1 MTKNQ
6 PRATTS
12 EDRRSE
18 DAKSMVRVKD
28 CERKA
33 RRKAEMTSEE
43 LEEAKS
49 KKKDYDMKRKE
60 RKTEAELEEERV
72 KKKDYDGKRKENFE
86 FLK

>member
-43 LEEAKS
+43 LEEEKILRAL
-49 KKKDYDMKRKE
+49 KK
-60 RKTEAELEEERV
+60 AEDTCLITNSLNATVTLDVDITRQSH
-72 KKKDYDGKRKENFE
+72 
-86 FLK
+86 